1 MDIQDISAYRE
12 QLENIKRMYE
22 SFVINGAHI
31 HTFNT
36 FYSHVL
42 NTLLLAERD
51 LMREG
56 SVTQEREAAIK
67 RHFNNL
73 SEYVGKLIG
82 KSVAL

>member
-1 MDIQDISAYRE
+1 
-12 QLENIKRMYE
+12 
-22 SFVINGAHI
+22 
-31 HTFNT
+31 
-36 FYSHVL
+36 
-42 NTLLLAERD
+42 
-51 LMREG
+51 MREG